1 MRLAPLLLVVAL
13 LVAGGQS
20 LAADVIDATW
30 RPVVSTATQIALREP
45 TDIVRVV
52 SGQPARV
59 TASSAARYVRWG
71 GTVVIGAALV
81 YTALDYFYKT
91 LKQQTG
97 TSLDDWYFWASEFI
111 GVGRC
116 IDRGSYTDWYFIMY
130 RGTSQYGS
138 AYSTSGY
145 APCNQDEL
153 ARFTENWYRQYRS
166 SLPAPWNTAPY
177 APVPVPSGLCPSGWS
192 CYALAPQAERPPL
205 AEWVQSHPDAAQGVK
220 QAVDRYLQDRPIGSP
235 GAPYPGVELD
245 PVPNPNQWTDNPFT
259 RPDIDTDGDG
269 WPDSIEWKEANRTG
283 QNWPDVI
290 NNSTVH
296 PDPNADPDGDGW
308 TNLEEL
314 IAGTDPYDASSHP
327 GTRSPTSPWTDTDG
341 DGWPDADEIKLGT
354 DPQDPNSHP
363 EGEPPQK
370 PEEQWPG
377 GPPPGQLKPVDLPE
391 VPQLERRDLPRL
403 DELNPVAEA
412 WRTQVVDR
420 VQHRLRNLQ
429 DELKN
434 RFPFGIVAR
443 LSSGQVRA
451 ENASCSIPVHI
462 GALSAEWNPCD
473 TPFWEVSTTFRPVI
487 LGLMMVTL
495 TFTLVRRALDVQK

>member
-1 MRLAPLLLVVAL
+1 MRLAPLLLVVGL

-30 RPVVSTATQIALREP
+30 RPVVSSATQIALKEP

-59 TASSAARYVRWG
+59 TVGSAARYVRWG
-71 GTVVIGAALV
+71 GAVVLGSALV
-81 YTALDYFYKT
+81 YTALDYFYNV
-91 LKQQTG
+91 LKAQTG
-97 TSLDDWYFWASEFI
+97 TSLDRWYFWSNPYVE
-111 GVGRC
+111 VGRC
-116 IDRGSYTDWYFIMY
+116 IDRGSYRSWVAVAYVDGRQVNSYAVDNY
-130 RGTSQYGS
+130 RECGVPSLRS
-138 AYSTSGY
+138 
-145 APCNQDEL
+145 
-153 ARFTENWYRQYRS
+153 FTEYWYSLHLVRNYSQLQGVPTQYVS
-166 SLPAPWNTAPY
+166 P
-177 APVPVPSGLCPSGWS
+177 PSGTCPSGWT
-192 CYALAPQAERPPL
+192 CIAVVPQLDRPPL
-205 AEWVQSHPDAAQGVK
+205 PDWLQSHPDATNGVK
-220 QAVDRYLQDRPIGSP
+220 QAVTRYVDSNPIGSP
-235 GAPYPGVELD
+235 SSPYPGVRLE

-290 NNSTVH
+290 NNPTVH

-314 IAGTDPYDASSHP
+314 TAGTDPYDASSHP

-391 VPQLERRDLPRL
+391 VPQLERRGLPRL

-420 VQHRLRNLQ
+420 VQDRLRNLQ

-443 LSSGQVRA
+443 LSSGQVQA
-451 ENASCSIPVHI
+451 EGASCSIPVHI
-462 GALSAEWNPCD
+462 GPVSSEWNPCS
-473 TPFWEVSTTFRPVI
+473 TPFWEAATTFRPII

-495 TFTLVRRALDVQK
+495 TFTLVRRALDVQE

>member
-1 MRLAPLLLVVAL
+1 MRLAPLLLVVGL

-30 RPVVSTATQIALREP
+30 RPVVSSATQIALKEP

-59 TASSAARYVRWG
+59 TVGSVGRYVRWG
-71 GTVVIGAALV
+71 GAVVIGAALV
-81 YTALDYFYKT
+81 YTALDYFYNT
-91 LKQQTG
+91 LRQQTG
-97 TSLDDWYFWASEFI
+97 TSLDDWYNWNPVGDWAYYVVDGGCDYYF
-111 GVGRC
+111 GRYSWILSYRNANQVWDWLSPDSC
-116 IDRGSYTDWYFIMY
+116 ASPNPASVQAEAIRRWGSKEGYTWYGPFTRSSDGRRVWY
-130 RGTSQYGS
+130 
-138 AYSTSGY
+138 Y
-145 APCNQDEL
+145 AP
-153 ARFTENWYRQYRS
+153 S
-166 SLPAPWNTAPY
+166 S
-177 APVPVPSGLCPSGWS
+177 
-192 CYALAPQAERPPL
+192 QRPTL
-205 AEWVQSHPDAAQGVK
+205 AEWVQSRPDAAQGVR
-220 QAVDRYLQDRPIGSP
+220 QAVDRYLRDKPIGSP

-290 NNSTVH
+290 NNPTVH
-296 PDPNADPDGDGW
+296 PNPNADPDGDGW

-314 IAGTDPYDASSHP
+314 TAGTDPYDASSHP

-354 DPQDPNSHP
+354 DLQDPNSRP

-420 VQHRLRNLQ
+420 VQNRLRNLQ

-443 LSSGQVRA
+443 LRGGTVQPEFS
-451 ENASCSIPVHI
+451 SCSIPVHI
-462 GALSAEWNPCD
+462 GPVSAEWNPCS
-473 TPFWEVSTTFRPVI
+473 TPFWEAATTFRPII
-487 LGLMMVTL
+487 LGLVMVAL
-495 TFTLVRRALDVQK
+495 AFTLVRRALDVQK